1 LNDQIVT
8 SLAAKGGSV
17 GQLPTVEDVARVAS
31 VSRQT
36 VSNVLNSPDIVKAAT
51 RTRVEAAIKQLG
63 YRQNASARRLR
74 TRKSATIGIRLDP
87 MRNGISGS
95 VLDRFLH
102 ALTERADARGMRVL
116 LFTAANPDEEI
127 AQIRRLHDGADVDA
141 FVLTSTFHGD
151 PRTQWLIDNH
161 VAFVTFGRPW
171 GIDDMNDPQHLWV
184 DVDGA
189 AGGRAATSHLL
200 DEGARRIVHLGW
212 PSPSGTG
219 DDRRH
224 GWEHAMRERL
234 GSTEEALA
242 ALTITAE
249 EDVTQATAAV
259 TGLLAGGFRPDA
271 IVCVSDSLALGA
283 MMAATSA
290 GLTGLPIVGF
300 DNTPVAEAVG
310 FSSVEQSLGEVAAGA
325 LELLMGETGSDVIG
339 GELLPGEA
347 HRLVMPEL
355 VVRSSNRIPLFENTT
370 HSTTA
375 TIAPA
380 SNAGAADNHSERKE
394 S

>member
-1 LNDQIVT
+1 M
-8 SLAAKGGSV
+8 
-17 GQLPTVEDVARVAS
+17 GQLPTVEDVARVAG

-36 VSNVLNSPDIVKAAT
+36 VSNVLNSPHIVKPAT
-51 RTRVEAAIKQLG
+51 RNRVETAITELG

-74 TRKSATIGIRLDP
+74 TQKSATIGIRLDP

-95 VLDRFLH
+95 ILDRFLH
-102 ALTERADARGMRVL
+102 ALTEQADLRGMRVL
-116 LFTAANPDEEI
+116 LFTAADTDEEI

-151 PRTQWLIDNH
+151 PRTQWLIDNE

-189 AGGRAATSHLL
+189 AGGHSATSHLI
-200 DEGARRIVHLGW
+200 DGGAKRIVHLGW

-219 DDRRH
+219 DDRRR
-224 GWEHAMRERL
+224 GWEDAMRERL
-234 GSTEEALA
+234 GSTDEELA
-242 ALTITAE
+242 ALTVTTE
-249 EDVTQATAAV
+249 EDVAQATTAV
-259 TGLLAGGFRPDA
+259 SALLASGVRPDA

-290 GLTGLPIVGF
+290 GLARLPIVGF

-310 FSSVEQSLGEVAAGA
+310 LSSVEQSLGEVAAGA
-325 LELLMGETGSDVIG
+325 LELLMGTTGSDVIG
-339 GELLPGEA
+339 RELAPGEA
-347 HRLVMPEL
+347 HRLVTPEL
-355 VVRSSNRIPLFENTT
+355 VIRTSNRLPLFENTAGSIT
-370 HSTTA
+370 ESSTGNTTA
-375 TIAPA
+375 SAIPAPHA
-380 SNAGAADNHSERKE
+380 DAAGNHQ
-394 S
+394 